1 MKLAKAYQRSRIISA
16 KFKVETTL
24 MINIGQI
31 NNLEVVKQA
40 DFGVFLDAS
49 DYGTVLL
56 PKRFTPEG
64 VEIGQKLDVF
74 LYIDSDN
81 QIAATTEK
89 PIAQVGQFG
98 LMTVEG
104 VNSTGAFM
112 SWGVKGKDLLV
123 PFSEQR
129 GRLNEGQSILV
140 YVYIDKAS
148 SRIVGT
154 TKFNKWLDNTPATYK
169 QNEQVDLIIAER
181 SQLGYKAIVNGE
193 HWGMIFPSD
202 IIGKLFIGKS
212 LKGYIKNIREEDG
225 KIDLSLQKVG
235 VAKMNDLST
244 KILDLLEKKGGF
256 LPLNDKSSPE
266 AIFTAFRTSKGTF
279 KKTIG
284 GLYKSGKISIDK
296 EGIRLAE

>member
-1 MKLAKAYQRSRIISA
+1 
-16 KFKVETTL
+16 

-112 SWGVKGKDLLV
+112 NWGVKGKDLLV

-154 TKFNKWLDNTPATYK
+154 TKFNKWLDNTPANYK
-169 QNEQVDLIIAER
+169 RNQQVDLIIAER

-193 HWGMIFPSD
+193 HWGMIFSSD
-202 IIGKLFIGKS
+202 IIGKLFIGKT

-235 VAKMNDLST
+235 VAKMDDLSV

-266 AIFTAFRTSKGTF
+266 AIFSAFRTSKGTF

-284 GLYKSGKISIDK
+284 GLYKAGKISIDK
-296 EGIRLAE
+296 EGISLAK